1 MSATGRTPAEA
12 APDGARVADRYR
24 LLRRVGSGG
33 MAEVFRAHDELLG
46 RDVALKVFRREFA
59 SADDLR
65 RQKGEV
71 RILANLSH
79 PSLVTLFDTTS
90 DEEGRGVLI
99 LEFVDGT
106 DAGARLKEGPLPAAA
121 VAALGLDIARAL
133 AYIHAKGVVH
143 RDIAP
148 ANILLPSATSSAVA
162 AKLTD
167 LGIARLVDDARI
179 TSTGFV
185 IGTASYLSPEQAAG
199 RPVGPPSDV
208 YSLGL
213 VLLECLTGKREFTGS
228 GVESAVARLSR
239 DPDVPET
246 LDAEWRRLIRSM
258 VAREPDHRPTAAVVA
273 EQLSALLARGEA
285 PGEASGDALDR
296 TLLLPSADEDAAAA
310 PPHEPTAA
318 TTVLPGAPVPTAA
331 ATSALPGTRP
341 APARPAATTASRFLR
356 PLLSLRRGMLII
368 IVACVA
374 LVVVVIAIALGT
386 MSGGGQSSP
395 DPVKSYPA
403 VGGTL
408 GDHLRQLEHDVS
420 NSGP

>member
-1 MSATGRTPAEA
+1 MSATGRTPAA
-12 APDGARVADRYR
+12 APDAGRIADRYR
-24 LLRRVGSGG
+24 LLQRIGSGG

-71 RILANLSH
+71 RLLANLSH
-79 PSLVTLFDTTS
+79 PALVTLFDTTS
-90 DEEGRGVLI
+90 DDEGRGVLV

-106 DAGARLKEGPLPAAA
+106 DAGARLKEGPLPAPA
-121 VAALGLDIARAL
+121 VAALAVDVARAL
-133 AYIHAKGVVH
+133 AYIHGKGVVH

-148 ANILLPSATSSAVA
+148 ANILLPSATSSGVH

-167 LGIARLVDDARI
+167 LGIARLIDDARI

-213 VLLECLTGKREFTGS
+213 VLLECLTGARAFPGS
-228 GVESAVARLSR
+228 GVEAAVARLSR
-239 DPDVPET
+239 DPDVPDT
-246 LDAEWRRLIRSM
+246 LDPEWRRVIRSM
-258 VAREPDHRPTAAVVA
+258 VAREPDHRPTAATVA
-273 EQLSALLARGEA
+273 EELAGLLARDATPATAGE
-285 PGEASGDALDR
+285 GLER
-296 TLLLPSADEDAAAA
+296 TLLLPSPAESPEA
-310 PPHEPTAA
+310 HEPTAA
-318 TTVLPGAPVPTAA
+318 TSV
-331 ATSALPGTRP
+331 LPGTRP
-341 APARPAATTASRFLR
+341 EPAAPRTTAATSRMPR
-356 PLLSLRRGMLII
+356 PLRGVRRGIVGIVLASAALI
-368 IVACVA
+368 
-374 LVVVVIAIALGT
+374 VVVIGIALGA
-386 MSGGGQSSP
+386 MIGGGQPAP

-408 GDHLRQLEHDVS
+408 GDHLKQLEHDVS

>member
-1 MSATGRTPAEA
+1 MSATGRTPPPATT
-12 APDGARVADRYR
+12 PDAGRIADRYR
-24 LLRRVGSGG
+24 LLERIGSGG

-71 RILANLSH
+71 RLLANLSH

-90 DEEGRGVLI
+90 DEEGRGVLV

-106 DAGARLKEGPLPAAA
+106 DAGARLKEGPLPAPA
-121 VAALGLDIARAL
+121 VAALGVDVARAL
-133 AYIHAKGVVH
+133 AYIHGRGVVH

-148 ANILLPSATSSAVA
+148 ANILLPGATSSGVA

-167 LGIARLVDDARI
+167 LGIARLIDDARI

-199 RPVGPPSDV
+199 REVGPPSDV

-213 VLLECLTGKREFTGS
+213 VLLECLTGTREFPGS

-239 DPDVPET
+239 DPAVPET
-246 LDAEWRRLIRSM
+246 LDPEWRRLIRSM
-258 VAREPDHRPTAAVVA
+258 VAREPDHRPTAAAVA
-273 EQLSALLARGEA
+273 EQLAGLLAREA
-285 PGEASGDALDR
+285 PPAPADEGLER
-296 TLLLPSADEDAAAA
+296 TLLLPSPEEPAQAQEPLGAQE
-310 PPHEPTAA
+310 PPGAQEPTAA
-318 TTVLPGAPVPTAA
+318 TALLPGA
-331 ATSALPGTRP
+331 RP
-341 APARPAATTASRFLR
+341 EPAAPRTTVTASRTPR
-356 PLLSLRRGMLII
+356 PLRGLRRGIVWIL
-368 IVACVA
+368 VACIA
-374 LVVVVIAIALGT
+374 LIVVVIAIALGT
-386 MSGGGQSSP
+386 LGGGGQSSP

-408 GDHLRQLEHDVS
+408 GDHLKQLEHDVS

>member
-1 MSATGRTPAEA
+1 MSATGRTPAA
-12 APDGARVADRYR
+12 APDAGRIADRYR
-24 LLRRVGSGG
+24 LLERIGSGG

-71 RILANLSH
+71 KLLANLSH
-79 PSLVTLFDTTS
+79 PALVTLFDTTS
-90 DEEGRGVLI
+90 DDEGRGVLV

-106 DAGARLKEGPLPAAA
+106 DAGARLKEGPLPEAA
-121 VAALGLDIARAL
+121 VAALAVDVARAL
-133 AYIHAKGVVH
+133 AYIHGRGVVH

-148 ANILLPSATSSAVA
+148 ANILLPSATSSGVH

-167 LGIARLVDDARI
+167 LGIARLIDDARI

-213 VLLECLTGKREFTGS
+213 VLLECLTGTREFPGS

-239 DPDVPET
+239 DPDVPDT
-246 LDAEWRRLIRSM
+246 LDPEWRRLIRSM

-273 EQLSALLARGEA
+273 EELAGLLARDAA
-285 PGEASGDALDR
+285 PADADEGLER
-296 TLLLPSADEDAAAA
+296 TLLLPSPDESPEAQVAQEA
-310 PPHEPTAA
+310 PEPTAA
-318 TTVLPGAPVPTAA
+318 TVILPGARPEPV
-331 ATSALPGTRP
+331 
-341 APARPAATTASRFLR
+341 APRTTAVTSRMPR
-356 PLLSLRRGMLII
+356 PLRGVRRGILGILLACAALI
-368 IVACVA
+368 
-374 LVVVVIAIALGT
+374 VVVIGIALGA
-386 MSGGGQSSP
+386 MIGGGQPPP

-408 GDHLRQLEHDVS
+408 GDHLKQLEHDVS

>member
-1 MSATGRTPAEA
+1 MSATGRTPAA
-12 APDGARVADRYR
+12 APDAGRIADRYR
-24 LLRRVGSGG
+24 LLKRVGSGG

-71 RILANLSH
+71 RLLANLSH

-90 DEEGRGVLI
+90 DDEGRGVLV

-106 DAGARLKEGPLPAAA
+106 DAGARLKEGPLPEPD
-121 VAALGLDIARAL
+121 VAALAVDVARAL
-133 AYIHAKGVVH
+133 AYIHGRGVVH

-148 ANILLPSATSSAVA
+148 ANILLPSATSSGVH

-167 LGIARLVDDARI
+167 LGIARLIDDARI

-213 VLLECLTGKREFTGS
+213 VLLECLTGTREFPGS

-239 DPDVPET
+239 DPDVPDT

-273 EQLSALLARGEA
+273 EELAGLLARDTA
-285 PGEASGDALDR
+285 PASADEGLER
-296 TLLLPSADEDAAAA
+296 TLLLPSPGEA
-310 PPHEPTAA
+310 PEAQEAREPTAA
-318 TTVLPGAPVPTAA
+318 TSL
-331 ATSALPGTRP
+331 LPGTRP
-341 APARPAATTASRFLR
+341 EPVAPRTTAATSRMPR
-356 PLLSLRRGMLII
+356 PLRGVRRGILGILL
-368 IVACVA
+368 ACAA
-374 LVVVVIAIALGT
+374 LVVVVIGIALGS
-386 MSGGGQSSP
+386 MAGGGQPSP

-408 GDHLRQLEHDVS
+408 GDHLKQLEHDVS

>member
-1 MSATGRTPAEA
+1 MSATGRTPAA
-12 APDGARVADRYR
+12 APDAGRIADRYR
-24 LLRRVGSGG
+24 LLERIGSGG

-71 RILANLSH
+71 RLLANLSH
-79 PSLVTLFDTTS
+79 PALVTLFDTTS
-90 DEEGRGVLI
+90 DDEGRGVLV

-106 DAGARLKEGPLPAAA
+106 DAGARLKEGPLPEPA
-121 VAALGLDIARAL
+121 VAALAVDVARAL
-133 AYIHAKGVVH
+133 AYIHGRGVVH

-148 ANILLPSATSSAVA
+148 ANILLPSATSSGVH

-167 LGIARLVDDARI
+167 LGIARLIDDARI

-213 VLLECLTGKREFTGS
+213 VLLECLTGTREFPGS

-239 DPDVPET
+239 DPDVPDT
-246 LDAEWRRLIRSM
+246 LDPEWRRLIRSM
-258 VAREPDHRPTAAVVA
+258 VTREPDHRPTAAVVA
-273 EQLSALLARGEA
+273 EELAGLLARDAA
-285 PGEASGDALDR
+285 PAGADEGLER
-296 TLLLPSADEDAAAA
+296 TLLLPSPDEA
-310 PPHEPTAA
+310 PEASVAQEAPEPTAA
-318 TTVLPGAPVPTAA
+318 TAI
-331 ATSALPGTRP
+331 LPGTRP
-341 APARPAATTASRFLR
+341 EPVAPRTTAATSRMPR
-356 PLLSLRRGMLII
+356 PVRGVRRGILGILLACAALI
-368 IVACVA
+368 
-374 LVVVVIAIALGT
+374 VVVIGIALGS
-386 MSGGGQSSP
+386 MAGGGQPSP

-408 GDHLRQLEHDVS
+408 GDHLKQLEHDVS

>member
-1 MSATGRTPAEA
+1 MSATGRTPAA
-12 APDGARVADRYR
+12 APDAGRIADRYR
-24 LLRRVGSGG
+24 LLERIGSGG

-71 RILANLSH
+71 RLLANLSH
-79 PSLVTLFDTTS
+79 PALVTLFDTTS
-90 DEEGRGVLI
+90 DDEGRGVLV

-106 DAGARLKEGPLPAAA
+106 DAGARLKEGPLPEAA
-121 VAALGLDIARAL
+121 VAALAVDVARAL
-133 AYIHAKGVVH
+133 AYIHGRGVVH

-148 ANILLPSATSSAVA
+148 ANILLPSATSSGVH

-167 LGIARLVDDARI
+167 LGIARLIDDARI

-213 VLLECLTGKREFTGS
+213 VLLECLTGTREFPGS

-239 DPDVPET
+239 DPDVPDT
-246 LDAEWRRLIRSM
+246 LDPEWRRLIRSM

-273 EQLSALLARGEA
+273 EELARLLAR
-285 PGEASGDALDR
+285 DATPAGADEGLER
-296 TLLLPSADEDAAAA
+296 TLLLPSPEAN
-310 PPHEPTAA
+310 EPTAA
-318 TTVLPGAPVPTAA
+318 T
-331 ATSALPGTRP
+331 SILPGTRP
-341 APARPAATTASRFLR
+341 EPVAPRTTAATSRMPR
-356 PLLSLRRGMLII
+356 PLRGVRRGILGILLACAALI
-368 IVACVA
+368 
-374 LVVVVIAIALGT
+374 VVVIAIALGT
-386 MSGGGQSSP
+386 MIGGGQPSP
-395 DPVKSYPA
+395 DPVKTYPA

-408 GDHLRQLEHDVS
+408 GDHLKQLEHDVS